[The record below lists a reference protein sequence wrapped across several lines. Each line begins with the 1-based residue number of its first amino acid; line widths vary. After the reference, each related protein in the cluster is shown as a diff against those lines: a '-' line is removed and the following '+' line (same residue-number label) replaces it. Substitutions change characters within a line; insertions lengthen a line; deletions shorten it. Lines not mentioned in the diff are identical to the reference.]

1 MCISDEFLG
10 DAVRGPHLEN
20 QRLRDLPRASL
31 CDRNMA
37 KSVGNFL
44 RVSAGG
50 TFSPSGLFGND
61 AEILG
66 VVLTLGHGPA
76 LFQIGNGQS
85 IVPSRSVTADV
96 VALCLSQTC

>member
-1 MCISDEFLG
+1 MLFGDHTWRTSALG
-10 DAVRGPHLEN
+10 IYQEHRCV
-20 QRLRDLPRASL
+20 
-31 CDRNMA
+31 RNMA

-66 VVLTLGHGPA
+66 VVLTLGHCPA